1 MNAGPAGSQ
10 RERDSGSP
18 LRSGGGGQHQRQTY
32 PLEEVLRFL
41 PNLIKHIRILPER
54 LRRLRRVLRRDTGFG
69 CWRRS
74 GRRRRGRWRRRRR
87 RRRRARWRRRWRR
100 SAHRKLRCCRS
111 AAPGL
116 RRPTGSGSSPGRC
129 LYSSPNVCAAVRQ
142 RSLAMRARR
151 RVLVLG
157 QSFRGRRLKTI
168 SVLDRRIVDPG
179 STGGCSSADLYFEY
193 WLLVGGAGAPTAG
206 CGVRAG
212 WLSQPAP
219 LSISGDGF
227 TPEAQR
233 SVTWF
238 GPEFAVHRAR
248 IPPQRRRFACAHF

>member
-10 RERDSGSP
+10 RERDSGSAR
-18 LRSGGGGQHQRQTY
+18 RSGGGGSQHQRQTY

-54 LRRLRRVLRRDTGFG
+54 LRRLRRVLRRDTGIG

-74 GRRRRGRWRRRRR
+74 GRRRRGRWWRRRR

-142 RSLAMRARR
+142 RSLASPTARSR
-151 RVLVLG
+151 TDRVRFQG
-157 QSFRGRRLKTI
+157 QTQ
-168 SVLDRRIVDPG
+168 
-179 STGGCSSADLYFEY
+179 
-193 WLLVGGAGAPTAG
+193 AGA
-206 CGVRAG
+206 R
-212 WLSQPAP
+212 
-219 LSISGDGF
+219 
-227 TPEAQR
+227 
-233 SVTWF
+233 
-238 GPEFAVHRAR
+238 EFSC
-248 IPPQRRRFACAHF
+248 P